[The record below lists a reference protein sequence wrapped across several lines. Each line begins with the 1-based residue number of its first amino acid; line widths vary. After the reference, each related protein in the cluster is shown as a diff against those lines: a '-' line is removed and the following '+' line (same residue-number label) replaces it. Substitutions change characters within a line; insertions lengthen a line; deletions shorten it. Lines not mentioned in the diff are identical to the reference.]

1 MAAVAGAK
9 RERTRSPNETSIGG
23 WDSRRL
29 SCTRSGLIASVAIA
43 PRRQQSGP
51 IGSKRLQGTAG
62 ANIRTADGRAV
73 ARSAPRRRPT
83 CRRRAISAHA
93 GQPGWRPLP
102 SGKRVRTAPPN
113 FPDRPDRAAELQG
126 AHPRGPRPQRGHR
139 QEEPSADGPPPRT
152 DQAGRER
159 GALRPAGA
167 PRPGGGVAT
176 PQGSGGPGTGGRR
189 RPSSSRAWRRGCG
202 GDARRRTRRAGRPP
216 ARTGSSR
223 GRRPARGG
231 GGGRARRWS
240 WATRVGA
247 ASRQRQLARRHLA
260 SQHEWERRR
269 LGCVFN
275 LDRLIRAYGTRPP
288 RRETV
293 GGGKR
298 SATLA

>member
-113 FPDRPDRAAELQG
+113 FPDRPDRAAQLQG
-126 AHPRGPRPQRGHR
+126 AHPWGAQATTGAPAGGTEFRRTPTEDRSGRQRKGC
-139 QEEPSADGPPPRT
+139 P
-152 DQAGRER
+152 QAGR
-159 GALRPAGA
+159 G
-167 PRPGGGVAT
+167 
-176 PQGSGGPGTGGRR
+176 
-189 RPSSSRAWRRGCG
+189 
-202 GDARRRTRRAGRPP
+202 PP
-216 ARTGSSR
+216 AR
-223 GRRPARGG
+223 
-231 GGGRARRWS
+231 RWRS
-240 WATRVGA
+240 HA
-247 ASRQRQLARRHLA
+247 AGVR
-260 SQHEWERRR
+260 W
-269 LGCVFN
+269 
-275 LDRLIRAYGTRPP
+275 P
-288 RRETV
+288 RNWGQAQAEQ
-293 GGGKR
+293 
-298 SATLA
+298 